1 MRNLA
6 VLNLIAKRLNTA
18 MVKKQAV
25 GLVAGDEAFAWLKNR
40 MGKKW
45 RVVFCHG
52 LSTSARAVRGRAE
65 FVRRHA
71 KKRKAAGLCQNVCFI
86 SYISFFTLDKTT
98 HLCLCRSFCRW
109 SMLEEQ

>member
-18 MVKKQAV
+18 MVKKQVV

-45 RVVFCHG
+45 RSVCCHM

-71 KKRKAAGLCQNVCFI
+71 KLIKAAESWENVCMFQTEH
-86 SYISFFTLDKTT
+86 F
-98 HLCLCRSFCRW
+98 
-109 SMLEEQ
+109 